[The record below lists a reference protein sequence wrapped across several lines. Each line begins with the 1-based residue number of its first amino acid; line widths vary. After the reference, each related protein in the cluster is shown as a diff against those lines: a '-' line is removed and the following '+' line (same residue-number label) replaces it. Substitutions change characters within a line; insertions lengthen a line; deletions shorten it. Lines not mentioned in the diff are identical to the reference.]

1 MEITEQTAPL
11 QNGSETEEG
20 KIDIPEELS
29 LLPLKDFVLFPAVVM
44 PLTVT
49 REASIKLIDDTTV
62 ANNRIVGIVTLRDPN
77 TEQPAMADIYP
88 VGTVAA
94 IRMLVRMPDGVR
106 LIVQGLSRVRIEE
119 PLQETPYLRAR
130 VTPLTDEM
138 EPGEEAGVEIQ
149 AMKGNVAAMFQKIV
163 QMHPNMPDELQAIP
177 MNVAEPSMLADL
189 ISAHL
194 PISTAEKQEILEEP
208 RVRERLRKL
217 SALLQRELNVLEVGT
232 RIQSEVTSEMSK
244 MQREYYLREQLKAI
258 QKELGEGDERT
269 AEMDELRQK
278 IAEAGMPEEVQKEA
292 LRELDRLA
300 KMPPA
305 AAEYT
310 VARTYIDWLVTL
322 PWSKSTEDN
331 LDIAAVRTV
340 LDEDHYG
347 LERIKDRILEYLS
360 VKKFKPAGRVRHPI
374 LCFVGPPGVGKTSLG
389 RSIAR
394 ALGRKFVRISLG
406 GIRDEAEIRGHRRTY
421 IGALPGQIIQ
431 GIRRAE
437 SHNPLFMLDE
447 IDKVGADFRGD
458 PSSALLEVL
467 DPEQNVDFRDHYL
480 DVPFDLSRVM
490 FVTTA
495 NVLDTILPPLRDRME
510 IIELAGYTE
519 EEKLEIAERHL
530 IPKQLEEHGLSTPEH
545 LRWEDTAIRMLIRGY
560 TREAG
565 VRNLEREIAS
575 VTRKATREFAEGRTE
590 PLVVTTDQVARY
602 LGAPRFEYEEVLDR
616 VSRPGVATGLAWTP
630 AGGDVLFVE
639 ATAMPGRGTLL
650 ITGQLGEVMRESA
663 QAAVTFVR
671 SRYAELGVEPGFFRR
686 HDIHIHVPAGAIP
699 KDGPSAG
706 VTMVTAIASL
716 ATGRRERPRLAMTGE
731 ITLTG
736 RVLPVGGIKEKV
748 LAARRAGIQELILPE
763 RNRRDVEEDVPAQVR
778 ESLKFQF
785 VRSIEEVLALAL
797 EPTVERPEPEPDG
810 ALPTARRWSAGS
822 ESPIPSLNR
831 EADSPGS
838 A

>member
-1 MEITEQTAPL
+1 
-11 QNGSETEEG
+11 
-20 KIDIPEELS
+20 
-29 LLPLKDFVLFPAVVM
+29 
-44 PLTVT
+44 
-49 REASIKLIDDTTV
+49 
-62 ANNRIVGIVTLRDPN
+62 
-77 TEQPAMADIYP
+77 
-88 VGTVAA
+88 
-94 IRMLVRMPDGVR
+94 
-106 LIVQGLSRVRIEE
+106 
-119 PLQETPYLRAR
+119 
-130 VTPLTDEM
+130 
-138 EPGEEAGVEIQ
+138 
-149 AMKGNVAAMFQKIV
+149 
-163 QMHPNMPDELQAIP
+163 
-177 MNVAEPSMLADL
+177 
-189 ISAHL
+189 
-194 PISTAEKQEILEEP
+194 
-208 RVRERLRKL
+208 
-217 SALLQRELNVLEVGT
+217 
-232 RIQSEVTSEMSK
+232 
-244 MQREYYLREQLKAI
+244 
-258 QKELGEGDERT
+258 
-269 AEMDELRQK
+269 
-278 IAEAGMPEEVQKEA
+278 MPEEVQKEA
-292 LRELDRLA
+292 LRELDRLS

-310 VARTYIDWLVTL
+310 VSRTYIDWLVSL
-322 PWSKSTEDN
+322 PWNKSTEDN
-331 LDIAAVRTV
+331 LDIAAVRQV

-360 VKKFKPAGRVRHPI
+360 VRKFNPTGRVRHPI

-437 SHNPLFMLDE
+437 TNNPLFMLDE

-480 DVPFDLSRVM
+480 DVPFDLSRVL

-495 NVLDTILPPLRDRME
+495 NMLDTILPPLRDRME

-519 EEKLEIAERHL
+519 EEKLEIAKRHL

-545 LRWEDTAIRMLIRGY
+545 LVWEDAAIRLLIRGY

-565 VRNLEREIAS
+565 VRNLEREVAS

-590 PLVVTTDQVARY
+590 PVIVDTDQVIRY

-616 VSRPGVATGLAWTP
+616 VARPGVATGLAWTP

-639 ATAMPGRGTLL
+639 ATAMPGRGALM

-663 QAAVTFVR
+663 QAAMTYVR
-671 SRYAELGVEPGFFRR
+671 SQHAELGIEQGFFRR
-686 HDIHIHVPAGAIP
+686 HDVHIHVPAGAIP

-706 VTMVTAIASL
+706 VTMVTAVASL
-716 ATGRRERPRLAMTGE
+716 ATGRKERPRFAMTGE

-748 LAARRAGIQELILPE
+748 LAARRAGIEEVILPD
-763 RNRRDVEEDVPAQVR
+763 RNRREVDEDVPPMVR
-778 ESLKFQF
+778 ESLKFHF
-785 VRSIEEVLALAL
+785 VKTIDEVLALAL
-797 EPTVERPEPEPDG
+797 EPAAEAEAPRRELVAADG
-810 ALPTARRWSAGS
+810 GT
-822 ESPIPSLNR
+822 
-831 EADSPGS
+831 
-838 A
+838 